1 MLGYKRET
9 KFCFVFT
16 DERNR
21 IFYISEQ
28 GHGFLLEEKKSKK
41 QDSLLRYI
49 KYIYFSYTKRHI
61 HTTAPIVKTQR

>member
-1 MLGYKRET
+1 MET

-28 GHGFLLEEKKSKK
+28 GHGFLLEEKKNLKNRILCLDILNISTFLTP
-41 QDSLLRYI
+41 SVI
-49 KYIYFSYTKRHI
+49 F
-61 HTTAPIVKTQR
+61 TQQHQL

>member
-1 MLGYKRET
+1 MET

-21 IFYISEQ
+21 IFYISEE
-28 GHGFLLEEKKSKK
+28 GHGFLLEEKKKISRK

-49 KYIYFSYTKRHI
+49 KYIHFSYTKRHI

>member
-1 MLGYKRET
+1 MALDVVINIRE
-9 KFCFVFT
+9 
-16 DERNR
+16 E
-21 IFYISEQ
+21 SEKQ
-28 GHGFLLEEKKSKK
+28 NLLYFRTGSWVSAGGKKKSKK